1 MNTEMSEQTRDEIS
15 GPSTSKKVVNRFAAT
30 LVVLAM
36 IVAALSLWTVIPLT
50 WVWIGSRVS
59 QTQAPSG
66 GPYMVVLAGIVVSI
80 LLIAWLISRLNHLYV
95 RITGTYDVGAIRP
108 RWLRSMRDER
118 EHDVREKYGIS
129 AVERIVVICAVA
141 GVLAFELWFFFFAG
155 SSLPNG

>member
-1 MNTEMSEQTRDEIS
+1 MNPQMSEETRDETREA
-15 GPSTSKKVVNRFAAT
+15 STPKKVVNRFAAT

-95 RITGTYDVGAIRP
+95 RITGSYDVGAIRP

-118 EHDVREKYGIS
+118 EHPDDPTVLET
-129 AVERIVVICAVA
+129 VIVSSVILAIVA
-141 GVLAFELWFFFFAG
+141 MTLWFFLLAG
-155 SSLPNG
+155 SPMPNQ